1 MGVIKPELHP
11 EAVQDFYD
19 QLRYLEE
26 KDCSDQTLIKFVQT
40 IREGRDK
47 IGRNPLT
54 WSFANPKKNV
64 RKLPTRLFRFVIFY
78 ILQPNGVPLILEFAG
93 PGRQPRWAKRL

>member
-1 MGVIKPELHP
+1 VIKPELHP

-26 KDCSDQTLIKFVQT
+26 RHCSDQTLINFVQT
-40 IREGRDK
+40 IRQGREK

-54 WSFANPKKNV
+54 WSFANSKRNV
-64 RKLPTRLFRFVIFY
+64 RKLPTRLFNFVIFY
-78 ILQPNGVPLILEFAG
+78 TVQPNGVPLILEFAG
-93 PGRQPRWAKRL
+93 PGRQPRWSKRL